1 MTIRDK
7 NNLLSEEERQSYHR
21 LLTIHGY
28 ELHHFFLEVLEDQTP
43 MDMNDMSYV
52 VIIKTKATHLKHEK
66 SKTYVSRAGSGT
78 WLSEFEEDLKK
89 GCFLGG

>member
-1 MTIRDK
+1 MTIRDE

-21 LLTIHGY
+21 LLKTHGH
-28 ELHHFFLEVLEDQTP
+28 EPHHFFLEVLEDQTP
-43 MDMNDMSYV
+43 MDMNDMSYI

-66 SKTYVSRAGSGT
+66 SKTYVSRAESGT

-89 GCFLGG
+89 GYFLRG